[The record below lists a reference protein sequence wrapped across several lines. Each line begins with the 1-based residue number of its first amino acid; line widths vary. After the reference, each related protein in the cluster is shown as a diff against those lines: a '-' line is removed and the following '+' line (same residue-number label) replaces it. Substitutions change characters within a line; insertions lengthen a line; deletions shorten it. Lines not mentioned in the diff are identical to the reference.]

1 MTVDLTFGVER
12 VQRLQR
18 AGGLLADFNTAAVL
32 TAADVHVALRLGA
45 LAGEADET
53 VLLATALTVRAVRI
67 GSVCLEIGRMREIV
81 VDDGVAPDESAPID
95 PDSLD
100 WPSPEETLAALRR
113 SPLVIGGPAGPLR
126 PLRLV
131 ERADGIALLYLDRY
145 YRQEEVVRSIFAER
159 ADKRYPIDLA
169 RLQGELDTLFP
180 SAGDDRQRSA
190 ALMAATHAT
199 TILIGGPG
207 TGKTYTIARILAA
220 LIRTADRPLRVALA
234 APTGKAAARMQE
246 LVRQQAAEV
255 GLTNE
260 FSAMTLHRLLGS
272 KPGTQS
278 RFEHDAHNRLPH
290 DVVVVDETSMVP
302 LTMMARL
309 LEALRPDARL
319 ILVGD
324 PDQLTS
330 VEAGAVLA
338 DLVATSTREPSA
350 TASRTG
356 SGADSGA
363 DIRPVP
369 AADTAVASGA
379 ADVEVA
385 SGAEAAVATDPSGIV
400 RLVRPHRFGGR
411 IADLA
416 DAVQRGDEHLV
427 LDILAAG
434 GDEVVLDAPDRLGP
448 VRADT
453 VRAARAATEAA
464 AVGDAAAALHILE
477 SHRVLCAHRA
487 GPSGVRTWARR
498 VREWLDDDGVDTRGG
513 GTPWF
518 PGRPLL
524 VTANDYRL
532 GLYNGDTGVI
542 VSGPDGVPMAAFPPE
557 VAGGSARLVHP
568 SALSAVQTA
577 YAMTIHRSQGSQFKE
592 VSVIL
597 PAAPSALLSR
607 ELLYTAIT
615 RARSRV
621 RLIGTP
627 EALAAGVRRRVQ
639 RTSGL
644 R

>member
-1 MTVDLTFGVER
+1 MTVDLTFGAER
-12 VQRLQR
+12 VQRVQG
-18 AGGLLADFNTAAVL
+18 AGGLLADFNAAAVL

-45 LAGEADET
+45 LAGESDET
-53 VLLATALTVRAVRI
+53 VLLATALTVRAVRV

-81 VDDGVAPDESAPID
+81 VDDGAGPDESAPID

-131 ERADGIALLYLDRY
+131 ERSDGIVLLYLDRY

-159 ADKRYPIDLA
+159 ADKRYPIDVP
-169 RLQGELDTLFP
+169 RLQAELDTLFP

-272 KPGTQS
+272 KPGTHS

-338 DLVATSTREPSA
+338 DLVATSTRGDVAP
-350 TASRTG
+350 TA
-356 SGADSGA
+356 
-363 DIRPVP
+363 
-369 AADTAVASGA
+369 
-379 ADVEVA
+379 
-385 SGAEAAVATDPSGIV
+385 AETAVATDPSGIV

-434 GDEVVLDAPDRLGP
+434 GDEVVLDPPDRLGP

-464 AVGDAAAALHILE
+464 AVGDGAAALHILE

-542 VSGPDGVPMAAFPPE
+542 VTGPDGVPMAAFAPE

-592 VSVIL
+592 VSVVL
-597 PAAPSALLSR
+597 PAGPSALLSR

>member
-1 MTVDLTFGVER
+1 MTAGLAFGANR
-12 VQRLQR
+12 VLR
-18 AGGLLADFNTAAVL
+18 ARGLLAQFNEASVV
-32 TAADVHVALRLGA
+32 TAADVHVALRLAA
-45 LAGEADET
+45 LAGESDEM
-53 VLLATALTVRAVRI
+53 VHLATALTVRSVRV
-67 GSVCLEIGRMREIV
+67 GSVCLEIGRMREVV
-81 VDDGVAPDESAPID
+81 VDDVATTDEAAPID
-95 PDSLD
+95 PDTLT
-100 WPSPEETLAALRR
+100 WPEPADMLAALRR

-131 ERADGIALLYLDRY
+131 ERADGVALLYLDRY
-145 YRQEEVVRSIFAER
+145 YRQEELVRSIFTER
-159 ADKRYPIDLA
+159 ADKRYTVDLD
-169 RLQGELDTLFP
+169 RLHAELDVLFP
-180 SAGDDRQRSA
+180 SADDARQREA

-220 LIRTADRPLRVALA
+220 LMRTRDSPLRVALA

-246 LVRQQAAEV
+246 LVRQQAVEV
-255 GLTNE
+255 GLSNE
-260 FSAMTLHRLLGS
+260 FSAMTLHRLLGRAI
-272 KPGTQS
+272 GTQS
-278 RFEHDAHNRLPH
+278 RFEHNAHNRLPH

-309 LEALRPDARL
+309 LEALRPEARL

-338 DLVATSTREPSA
+338 DLVATTPRGPAKATGEP
-350 TASRTG
+350 G
-356 SGADSGA
+356 S
-363 DIRPVP
+363 
-369 AADTAVASGA
+369 VAFPG
-379 ADVEVA
+379 
-385 SGAEAAVATDPSGIV
+385 TGIV
-400 RLVRPHRFGGR
+400 RLTRPHRFDGR
-411 IADLA
+411 IAELA
-416 DAVQRGDEHLV
+416 DAVRSGDEVRVFEV
-427 LDILAAG
+427 LADG
-434 GDEVVLDAPDRLGP
+434 GDEVVLEPPDRLGG
-448 VRADT
+448 VRIDT
-453 VRAARAATEAA
+453 VRTARAAAEAASAGDAARALT
-464 AVGDAAAALHILE
+464 ILE
-477 SHRVLCAHRA
+477 SHRVLCAHRS
-487 GPSGVRTWARR
+487 GPSGERTWARR
-498 VREWLDDDGVDTRGG
+498 VRAWLDDDGLDTRSGG
-513 GTPWF
+513 RNLY

-532 GLYNGDTGVI
+532 GLFNGDTGVI
-542 VSGPDGVPMAAFPPE
+542 VTDADGAPMAAFAPE
-557 VAGGSARLVHP
+557 AEGGRTRLVHP

-577 YAMTIHRSQGSQFKE
+577 YTMTIHRSQGSQFGE

-615 RARSRV
+615 RARTRV

>member
-1 MTVDLTFGVER
+1 MTVDLSFGVER
-12 VQRLQR
+12 VQRAR
-18 AGGLLADFNTAAVL
+18 GRLADFNAAGVVA
-32 TAADVHVALRLGA
+32 AADVHVALRLAA
-45 LAGEADET
+45 LAGESDDI
-53 VLLATALTVRAVRI
+53 VLLATALTVRAVRV
-67 GSVCLEIGRMREIV
+67 GSVCLEIGRMRDIV
-81 VDDGVAPDESAPID
+81 VDDGVGADEPAPLD
-95 PDSLD
+95 PDTLD
-100 WPSPEETLAALRR
+100 WPSPDETLTALRR

-131 ERADGIALLYLDRY
+131 EREDGIALLYLDRY
-145 YRQEEVVRSIFAER
+145 YRQEEVVRSIFAAR
-159 ADKRYPIDLA
+159 ADKRYPVDPA
-169 RLQGELDTLFP
+169 RLGAELDRLFP
-180 SAGDDRQRSA
+180 AVGDERQRQA
-190 ALMAATHAT
+190 AVMAATHAT

-207 TGKTYTIARILAA
+207 TGKTYAIARILAA
-220 LIRTADRPLRVALA
+220 LMRTDDRPLRVALA

-246 LVRQQAAEV
+246 LVRREAPEV
-255 GLTNE
+255 GLDTDI
-260 FSAMTLHRLLGS
+260 SAMTLHRLLGS

-278 RFEHDAHNRLPH
+278 RFLHDAHNRLPH

-338 DLVATSTREPSA
+338 DLVAIA
-350 TASRTG
+350 TPTAATPTT
-356 SGADSGA
+356 AT
-363 DIRPVP
+363 P
-369 AADTAVASGA
+369 AAGS
-379 ADVEVA
+379 
-385 SGAEAAVATDPSGIV
+385 SGIV
-400 RLVRPHRFGGR
+400 RLTRRHRFGGR

-416 DAVQRGDEHLV
+416 DAVQCGDEESV
-427 LDILAAG
+427 LRILAAG
-434 GDEVVLDAPDRLGP
+434 GDEVVLDPPDRLGP
-448 VRADT
+448 VRTDT
-453 VRAARAATEAA
+453 VRAARAATDAA
-464 AVGDAAAALHILE
+464 AMGDAAAALRVLE
-477 SHRVLCAHRA
+477 SHRVLCTHRA

-513 GTPWF
+513 GSPWF

-542 VSGPDGVPMAAFPPE
+542 VTADGGVPMAAFAAE
-557 VAGGSARLVHP
+557 TADGDARLVHP

-577 YAMTIHRSQGSQFKE
+577 YAMTIHRSQGSQFEE
-592 VSVIL
+592 VTVIL
-597 PAAPSALLSR
+597 PSAPSALLSR

-627 EALAAGVRRRVQ
+627 EALTAGVRRRVQ